1 MALGCGA
8 AAGAL
13 VLDMEETDHDHVPPL
28 APPAVASSSRRMLHE
43 DNTPPSVARVAF
55 NPADP
60 DFLALQQ
67 KFAAQEC
74 VPSPPLPGAL
84 WRGQQ

>member
-1 MALGCGA
+1 MGCC

-13 VLDMEETDHDHVPPL
+13 ALDVEEEIDHDHVPPL
-28 APPAVASSSRRMLHE
+28 APPAVASNARRWLHE
-43 DNTPPSVARVAF
+43 DNNPPSVARVAF
-55 NPADP
+55 NPANP

>member
-1 MALGCGA
+1 MGCGA
-8 AAGAL
+8 AGAL
-13 VLDMEETDHDHVPPL
+13 ALDVEEETDDDRVMPL
-28 APPAVASSSRRMLHE
+28 APPAVASSARRMLHE